1 MTRARL
7 AGRRRPGRHARPA
20 RRLGRAALL
29 AGLLVGSLAPAT
41 PAFASETEVPFD
53 PPAIAANQEV
63 TNQYEAQGLRMGTSA
78 VLGGPTPVGACDGGS
93 PTTRDGSLGPPAA
106 SPPDFAVLPT
116 CVEAANH
123 QGTYGALLGSPR
135 GALSVEVRNLVAG
148 SGEVGVSVIGYNA
161 AGEVVGEGKGMA
173 GPSGW
178 QPIPVALNGKGKISF
193 FAITTG
199 IVTSQNIAIDDLDF
213 ESEPATEPPPGTT
226 TTPTP
231 PGAGGPGPPEARVTL
246 TTPSPTAGKL
256 LTISGAGSTAGSGHI
271 ISYGWNFKGGEN
283 VQTSTGT
290 NPDAQVMFGAGVHTV
305 VLTVTNSNG
314 EKSTQHLDLNVART
328 SITPADGGEGE
339 CIPRLEF
346 GDATLMAE
354 CIQKFQG
361 NGYVIGGGEVQI
373 NGMTLK
379 LKSGGPLKIRRRNN
393 IGAGA
398 NVTELYGGQVDIE
411 LLNTPLGNMVLGG
424 RDLEAEPLVLE
435 SHSYVHELV
444 TVFHGPK
451 RARARVAEKPNKTL
465 LMAFGVGKKCEPK
478 DAKKA
483 GCCPPTNGI
492 TECAELPGNFPLS
505 GQVDV
510 YLNNKGQALFD
521 VQVGL
526 SLTDIHFEATGALE
540 ILANLETGIELSSL
554 EFTIPEA
561 SLAPIFKVTKAKFV
575 YYFPEYFEPSKRDS
589 WQAKGVITF
598 GEEIVELESEL
609 AFKHGEFQSAAMKFK
624 SPHGGVPIYP
634 GILLNEI
641 GASVGVNPLAF
652 GGSLGA
658 SIADLLELEFD
669 FKFREATS
677 EQLGFFGGK
686 GSLSLY
692 DDEIA
697 SIAADVYTDGYVD
710 AEVQL
715 NIHFPLDSKSPV
727 IEVRGGAGFW
737 DEPASGLWQANG
749 YVFFKVWIISAE
761 LAALVNNQY
770 AAGCVHVGGE
780 GIFGG
785 GIQGRYRF
793 SDGNIS
799 GGLFGNDNCSDQLK
813 QYNEAPLKE
822 HKGGFVG
829 EESALSLTNDPL
841 AAGVPLLAARGGHA
855 ALSEERE
862 TFTLPG
868 GTQGQELRITSPSGT
883 PVVTLISPAGQRYTT
898 PATPGSLEMVAGH
911 FMSAIAPDPHQVLVF
926 LRSPAGG
933 AWGIKPAPGSAP
945 VSKVETAEDV
955 LPASVKVRVRHIHGK
970 RWALAYRV
978 KHFVPGTK
986 ILFAERG
993 TDSGR
998 AIGKI
1003 SKAAGTLS
1011 FAPEEALGRAR
1022 RLYAYLIDAE
1032 GAIVRELSV
1041 GKYTAPAAF
1050 KPGRSRKVQLLRHG
1064 DQAVIKWDPVAGAR
1078 VYHVRVT
1085 GSDGRVESFVRKAAS
1100 RSVVLLNVLP
1110 FESFNATVTAVGGP
1124 DMLHGGAAKGTLR
1137 AVPVRRARGGKHR
1150 R

>member
-1 MTRARL
+1 
-7 AGRRRPGRHARPA
+7 
-20 RRLGRAALL
+20 LL
-29 AGLLVGSLAPAT
+29 AGLLLGSLLTTTAAR
-41 PAFASETEVPFD
+41 AAETEIGFD
-53 PPAIAANQEV
+53 PPSVSAGQEV
-63 TNQYEAQGLRMGTSA
+63 TNQYEAEGLRMGTSA
-78 VLGGPTPVGACDGGS
+78 ALGGPPPAGACDAGS
-93 PTTRDGSLGPPAA
+93 PITRDGSLGPPAA
-106 SPPDFAVLPT
+106 SPPDFAALQT
-116 CVEAANH
+116 CFGAANR

-135 GALSVEVRNLVAG
+135 GALAVDVRNLIAG
-148 SGEVGVSVIGYNA
+148 SGEIEVRVIGYNA
-161 AGEVVGEGKGMA
+161 TGEVVGEGIGVA
-173 GPSGW
+173 GATKW
-178 QPIPVALNGKGKISF
+178 ERIAVTLNGTGKISF

-199 IVTSQNIAIDDLDF
+199 IVTFQEIAIDNLTF
-213 ESEPATEPPPGTT
+213 ESAPSTEPPPPTEPPPSKEPPPSTEPPRGTT
-226 TTPTP
+226 TTPAP
-231 PGAGGPGPPEARVTL
+231 PAAPSPPDARGSL
-246 TTPSPTAGKL
+246 TTPNPTAGEL
-256 LTISGAGSTAGSGHI
+256 LTLSGAGSSPGSGHI
-271 ISYGWNFKGGEN
+271 ISYGWNFSGGEK

-290 NPDAQVMFGAGVHTV
+290 NPNAQVMLGAGAHTV

-314 EKSTQHLDLNVART
+314 EKASQHFGVNVAKT
-328 SITPADGGEGE
+328 SIHLPDGGEGE

-346 GDATLMAE
+346 GDATVMAE
-354 CIQKFQG
+354 CIQKYQG

-379 LKSGGPLKIRRRNN
+379 LKSGGPLKIRSRND

-411 LLNTPLGNMVLGG
+411 LLNTPLGDMVLGG

-435 SHSYVHELV
+435 FQSYIHALV
-444 TVFHGPK
+444 PVFHSS
-451 RARARVAEKPNKTL
+451 RHARARVAEKPNKTL

-478 DAKKA
+478 EAKKA

-492 TECAELPGNFPLS
+492 TECAELPGNFPLT

-526 SLTDIHFEATGALE
+526 SLTDVNFEATGALE
-540 ILANLETGIELSSL
+540 IIANLETGIELSSL

-589 WQAKGVITF
+589 WQAKGIITF

-634 GILLNEI
+634 GIFLNEI

-697 SIAADVYTDGYVD
+697 SIAADVYSDGYVD

-749 YVFFKVWIISAE
+749 YVFFKLWIISAE
-761 LAALVNNQY
+761 IAGLVNNKY
-770 AAGCVHVGGE
+770 AAGCVHVGAE

-785 GIQGRYRF
+785 GVQGRYRF

-813 QYNEAPLKE
+813 QYNETPLKE

-829 EESALSLTNDPL
+829 EESMLSLTGNPL
-841 AAGVPLLAARGGHA
+841 TAGAPVLTASRAHA
-855 ALSEERE
+855 AASEERKA
-862 TFTLPG
+862 FTLPG
-868 GTQGQELRITSPSGT
+868 GTQGQELRISSPSGT
-883 PVVTLISPAGQRYTT
+883 PVVTLVSPDGQRYTT
-898 PATPGSLEMVAGH
+898 PATPGQLEMVAGH
-911 FMSAIAPDPHQVLVF
+911 FMSAIAPDPHQVLVL
-926 LRSPAGG
+926 LRSPRGG
-933 AWGIKPAPGSAP
+933 EWGIKLASGSAP
-945 VSKVETAEDV
+945 ISKVEIAEDV
-955 LPASVKVRVRHIHGK
+955 PPASVKIRVRRGHGK
-970 RWALAYRV
+970 RWTLAYAV

-986 ILFAERG
+986 VMFAERG
-993 TDSGR
+993 KDTGHVLGTVGKASGKL
-998 AIGKI
+998 GF
-1003 SKAAGTLS
+1003 S
-1011 FAPEEALGRAR
+1011 PEEGLGRAR
-1022 RLYAYLIDAE
+1022 KLYAYLVDAE

-1041 GKYTAPAAF
+1041 GGYTAPAAYR
-1050 KPGRSRKVQLLRHG
+1050 PGRSRRVEILRHG
-1064 DQAVIKWDPVAGAR
+1064 NTAVIKWASVAGAR
-1078 VYHVRVT
+1078 VYRVRVT
-1085 GSDGRVESFVRKAAS
+1085 GSDGRLQSFITKAH
-1100 RSVVLLNVLP
+1100 SVVLANVLP
-1110 FESFNATVTAVGGP
+1110 FESFTATVTAAGGVN
-1124 DMLHGGAAKGTLR
+1124 MLHGRPAKATLR
-1137 AVPVRRARGGKHR
+1137 AAPTRHRRSGKHHR
-1150 R
+1150 

>member
-1 MTRARL
+1 MNPACPRGATGPHRHIRV
-7 AGRRRPGRHARPA
+7 GRF
-20 RRLGRAALL
+20 GRAALL
-29 AGLLVGSLAPAT
+29 VGVLLGSLASASPAL
-41 PAFASETEVPFD
+41 AAETEVNFD
-53 PPAIAANQEV
+53 PPGIAAGQEV
-63 TNQYEAQGLRMGTSA
+63 TNQYEAQGLKMGTSVA
-78 VLGGPTPVGACDGGS
+78 LGGPVPSGACDAGS

-106 SPPDFAVLPT
+106 SPPDFAVLAT
-116 CVEAANH
+116 CFGAFNR
-123 QGTYGALLGSPR
+123 QGTYGALLGGAR
-135 GALSVEVRNLVAG
+135 GALSVQVRNVVAG
-148 SGEVGVSVIGYNA
+148 SGEIEVSVIGYNA
-161 AGEVVGEGKGMA
+161 AGEVVGEGKGKA

-178 QPIPVALNGKGKISF
+178 TPIAVTLNGSAKISF
-193 FAITTG
+193 FSITTG
-199 IVTSQNIAIDDLDF
+199 LVTFQEIAIDNLDF
-213 ESEPATEPPPGTT
+213 EAVPATEPPPGG
-226 TTPTP
+226 TP
-231 PGAGGPGPPEARVTL
+231 PPPPGGGGGGPSPPEAHLSL
-246 TTPSPTAGKL
+246 TTPNPAAGQL
-256 LTISGAGSTAGSGHI
+256 LTLTGAGSSPGSGHI
-271 ISYGWNFKGGEN
+271 ISYGWNFNGGDK

-290 NPDAQVMFGAGVHTV
+290 NPNAQVMFGAGLHTV
-305 VLTVTNSNG
+305 TLTVTNSAG
-314 EKSTQHLDLNVART
+314 EKSTQHLGLNVSKST
-328 SITPADGGEGE
+328 IHLADGGEGE

-354 CIQKFQG
+354 CIQKLG
-361 NGYVIGGGEVQI
+361 EGYVIGGGELQI

-379 LKSGGPLKIRRRNN
+379 LVSGGPLKIRKHND

-411 LLNTPLGNMVLGG
+411 LLNTPLGNMVLGS

-435 SHSYVHELV
+435 FHSYAHQPI
-444 TVFHGPK
+444 VFHG
-451 RARARVAEKPNKTL
+451 RRHARAHVAEKPNKTL

-478 DAKKA
+478 EAKKA

-492 TECAELPGNFPLS
+492 TECAELPGNFPLT

-526 SLTDIHFEATGALE
+526 SLSDINFEATGALE
-540 ILANLETGIELSSL
+540 MLANLETGIELSSL

-575 YYFPEYFEPSKRDS
+575 YYFPEYFEASKRDS

-715 NIHFPLDSKSPV
+715 NIHFPLDSKSPL

-749 YVFFKVWIISAE
+749 FVYFKLWIISAE
-761 LAALVNNQY
+761 IAALVNNQY

-813 QYNEAPLKE
+813 QYNQTPLKE

-829 EESALSLTNDPL
+829 EESALSLAGDPM
-841 AAGVPLLAARGGHA
+841 ASEVPLLAAHGGHLA
-855 ALSEERE
+855 SSEERRA
-862 TFTLPG
+862 FTLPN
-868 GTQGQELRITSPSGT
+868 GTQGEELRITSASGT
-883 PVVTLISPAGQRYTT
+883 PVVTLIGPGGQRYTT
-898 PATPGSLEMVAGH
+898 PATPGGLEMVAGH

-926 LRSPAGG
+926 LRSPQGG
-933 AWGIKPAPGSAP
+933 EWGIKPAGGSAP
-945 VSKVETAEDV
+945 ITKLETAEDV
-955 LPASVKVRVRHIHGK
+955 PPATVKLRVRHRHGK
-970 RWALAYRV
+970 SWTLAYAI
-978 KHFVPGTK
+978 KHFVAGTK
-986 ILFAERG
+986 VVFAERG

-998 AIGKI
+998 VLGSTTRA
-1003 SKAAGTLS
+1003 SGTLR
-1011 FAPEEALGRAR
+1011 FTPEEALGRAR
-1022 RLYAYLIDAE
+1022 RLYAYLVNAE

-1041 GKYTAPAAF
+1041 GRYAAPSAF
-1050 KPGRSRKVQLLRHG
+1050 RPGRSRRVQIVRHG
-1064 DQAVIKWDPVAGAR
+1064 DTAVVEWDAVGGAR
-1078 VYHVRVT
+1078 SYRVRVT
-1085 GSDGRVESFVRKAAS
+1085 GSDGRLESFVRKAAS
-1100 RSVVLLNVLP
+1100 RSVALVNVLP
-1110 FESFNATVTAVGGP
+1110 FETLTATVTAVGGP
-1124 DMLHGGAAKGTLR
+1124 DRLQGR
-1137 AVPVRRARGGKHR
+1137 PARGVLKAVHTAHRRPAGKHHR
-1150 R
+1150 